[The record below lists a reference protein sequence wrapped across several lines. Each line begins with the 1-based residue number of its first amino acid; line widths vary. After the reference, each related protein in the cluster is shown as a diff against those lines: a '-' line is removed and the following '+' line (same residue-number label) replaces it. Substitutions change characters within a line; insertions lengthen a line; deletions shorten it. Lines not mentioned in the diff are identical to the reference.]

1 MRRHPRTL
9 RALVALA
16 VATLPLV
23 ASAPAHAG
31 AAPTTLR
38 RIDTQIHDAQQH
50 VERWD
55 RVLSHWQTRVAR
67 TAAHLQRVEALPE
80 VRVAT
85 GPDYLS
91 PRWTRGALG
100 RFPSPRA
107 RLRAA
112 HRRLQSVL
120 RDHRAPEAQQQLQ
133 AWTAFVGE
141 LQAARARA
149 VRNARRDASP
159 RIPAGPVT
167 YEGWARALLGMLGA
181 PACEDDLALVVTW
194 ETAESTQAWF
204 NPLATSHDMEGA
216 GIFNSSG
223 VRNYVSL
230 QQGLEASRDTL
241 ADGADSYGY
250 SAILDGL
257 RSCAPARVTARAIS
271 DSAWCRGCAG
281 GTYVSGLLS
290 VVRGNWSEHAA
301 RLVSTPG

>member
-9 RALVALA
+9 RAFVTLV
-16 VATLPLV
+16 VATLPIL
-23 ASAPAHAG
+23 ASPPAHAG
-31 AAPTTLR
+31 AASAGRT
-38 RIDTQIHDAQQH
+38 RIDAQIHGAQKH
-50 VERWD
+50 IDRWD
-55 RVLSHWQTRVAR
+55 RMLVHWQTRVAR

-91 PRWTRGALG
+91 PRWTRRVLG
-100 RFPSPRA
+100 GFPSPRA
-107 RLRAA
+107 RVRDA

-120 RDHRAPEAQQQLQ
+120 RDHRAREAQQQLQ

-141 LQAARARA
+141 LQAARASA
-149 VRNARRDASP
+149 VRDARRDASAH
-159 RIPAGPVT
+159 IPTGPVT

-241 ADGADSYGY
+241 EGGADSYGY
-250 SAILDGL
+250 GAIVDGL

-281 GTYVSGLLS
+281 GAYVTGLLS
-290 VVRGNWSEHAA
+290 VVRGSWSEHAA